1 MKKHL
6 ITASRTVVMEC
17 YACGG
22 TLWSLELTLKDKVL
36 VISSKRMGSTLSDRD
51 FAATARNHRDRGESH
66 CQPSC

>member
-6 ITASRTVVMEC
+6 ITASRTVVMES

-22 TLWSLELTLKDKVL
+22 TLGSLELTLKDKVL

-51 FAATARNHRDRGESH
+51 LATTARNHRD
-66 CQPSC
+66 